1 MPMNDPWHCL
11 VDYEAL
17 EVEPV
22 SEGVLSGLAF
32 VIKDNIHVAGH
43 RTGCGNPDWLR
54 THPPAEA
61 TASCVT
67 RMLEAGARL
76 AGKTQCDELFFSLEG
91 ENAHYGT
98 PVNPAAR
105 DRIPG
110 GSSSGAAVAVA
121 GRLADFSLGTDAGG
135 SVRIPAALCGIW
147 GFRPTHGRMPV
158 DGTVGLAPSLGTVGW
173 FAREAKLLASVGGA
187 MLEADAGSSNGA
199 AFRPK
204 RLLIADD
211 AMALADPAVRDAI
224 APAIARLCARVPQV
238 RHVQA
243 APEGI
248 ANWLAA
254 LRTVQGFEAWQ
265 THGEWITR
273 EQPKL
278 GELIRQRFE
287 WARSIPADAVPPAR
301 ELRRKYSQGLHDL
314 LGDGTLLLL
323 PTVASP
329 APKLGT
335 VGPALDAFRGRTLQ
349 LAAYSGSSGVPQLT
363 MPAGTVDGAP
373 VGLSVIAPRGMDR
386 ALMDWMAAGA

>member
-11 VDYEAL
+11 VDYESL
-17 EVEPV
+17 EVAPAW
-22 SEGVLSGLAF
+22 EGVLSGLTF
-32 VIKDNIHVAGH
+32 VIKDNIDVAGH

-54 THPPAEA
+54 THAPAQA

-105 DRIPG
+105 DHIPG

-147 GFRPTHGRMPV
+147 GLRPTHGRVPA
-158 DGTVGLAPSLGTVGW
+158 DGTVGLAPSLGTIGW
-173 FAREAKLLASVGGA
+173 FAREAKLLSMVGGA
-187 MLEADAGSSNGA
+187 MLEEDASVL
-199 AFRPK
+199 RPR
-204 RLLIADD
+204 RLLVADD

-224 APAIARLCARVPQV
+224 APAIARLSARVPQV

-273 EQPKL
+273 EQPAL
-278 GELIRQRFE
+278 GELIRQRFD

-301 ELRRKYSQGLHDL
+301 ELRRKFSQGLHDL
-314 LGDGTLLLL
+314 LGNDTLLLL

-363 MPAGTVDGAP
+363 MPAGSVDGAP
-373 VGLSVIAPRGMDR
+373 VGLSLIAPRGMDR
-386 ALMDWMAAGA
+386 GLMEWVAAAG

>member
-1 MPMNDPWHCL
+1 MPMNDPWYCL
-11 VDYEAL
+11 VDYESL
-17 EVEPV
+17 EVAPAW
-22 SEGVLSGLAF
+22 EGVLSGLSF
-32 VIKDNIHVAGH
+32 VIKDNIDVAGH

-54 THPPAEA
+54 THAPAQA

-147 GFRPTHGRMPV
+147 GLRPTHGRVPA
-158 DGTVGLAPSLGTVGW
+158 DGTVGLAPSLGTIGW
-173 FAREAKLLASVGGA
+173 FAREAKLLSMVGGA
-187 MLEADAGSSNGA
+187 MLQEDASA
-199 AFRPK
+199 LRPR

-224 APAIARLCARVPQV
+224 APAIARLSARVPQV

-248 ANWLAA
+248 TNWLAA

-265 THGEWITR
+265 THGEWIIR
-273 EQPKL
+273 EQPAL
-278 GELIRQRFE
+278 GELIRQRFD

-301 ELRRKYSQGLHDL
+301 ELRRKFSQGLHDL
-314 LGDGTLLLL
+314 LGNDTLLLL

-363 MPAGTVDGAP
+363 MPAGSVDGAP

-386 ALMDWMAAGA
+386 GLMEWVAAGN